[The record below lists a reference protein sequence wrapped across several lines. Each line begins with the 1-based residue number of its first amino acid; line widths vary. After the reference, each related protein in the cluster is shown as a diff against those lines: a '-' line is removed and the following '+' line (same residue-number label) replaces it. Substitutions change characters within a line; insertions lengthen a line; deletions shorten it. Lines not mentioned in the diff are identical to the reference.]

1 MKKLCSAAAVFA
13 ILAVMVL
20 GAYTENRADGSAL
33 NFPNV
38 EWGMTWEEVMTAA
51 GIAEEDVLGDNAQGR
66 FSSGYGV
73 TEYEVFG
80 QRADG
85 VLFTMIDLGGGTQRL
100 TTVMINYPDDADMDR
115 VLQEMTKAYG
125 SPVPELINYD
135 IFSSIDSSG
144 EAKSLYSKQYAE
156 SEKMKIWAGS
166 PLNEVV
172 PKEQEQAYMKTWQ
185 EKIYSQESSISFQR
199 GLTDDQWDEF
209 TKNARMAMVLWM
221 NEADEHKGGNRVYL
235 NAYIDQAFDEITRRI
250 SEQ

>member
-1 MKKLCSAAAVFA
+1 MKKLWSAAAVFA

-156 SEKMKIWAGS
+156 SDRKS
-166 PLNEVV
+166 VV
-172 PKEQEQAYMKTWQ
+172 
-185 EKIYSQESSISFQR
+185 
-199 GLTDDQWDEF
+199 
-209 TKNARMAMVLWM
+209 
-221 NEADEHKGGNRVYL
+221 
-235 NAYIDQAFDEITRRI
+235 
-250 SEQ
+250 